1 MSTGYSFARD
11 KTVIVWHLT
20 REEGQ
25 YGFARRALRGH
36 SHFVQVSDI
45 QRLDTAFMISIPV
58 AVATTTSHEHSSGEC
73 IVLFAALCSCA
84 AGPAC

>member
-1 MSTGYSFARD
+1 MLSQRRD

-36 SHFVQVSDI
+36 SHFVQVQI
-45 QRLDTAFMISIPV
+45 A
-58 AVATTTSHEHSSGEC
+58 
-73 IVLFAALCSCA
+73 IVMTPEA
-84 AGPAC
+84 

>member
-1 MSTGYSFARD
+1 MLMNEYTVCAFYSSTLMRSTGYLCARD

-36 SHFVQVSDI
+36 SHFVQVSDRQI
-45 QRLDTAFMISIPV
+45 LTVPLSPHPRCCGYHQQP
-58 AVATTTSHEHSSGEC
+58 
-73 IVLFAALCSCA
+73 
-84 AGPAC
+84 

>member
-1 MSTGYSFARD
+1 MNKPTVYAFYSSSLTRSTGCFFARD

-36 SHFVQVSDI
+36 SHFVQVSDR
-45 QRLDTAFMISIPV
+45 QRLANGPM
-58 AVATTTSHEHSSGEC
+58 TSNHVCCGHYQQ
-73 IVLFAALCSCA
+73 
-84 AGPAC
+84 P